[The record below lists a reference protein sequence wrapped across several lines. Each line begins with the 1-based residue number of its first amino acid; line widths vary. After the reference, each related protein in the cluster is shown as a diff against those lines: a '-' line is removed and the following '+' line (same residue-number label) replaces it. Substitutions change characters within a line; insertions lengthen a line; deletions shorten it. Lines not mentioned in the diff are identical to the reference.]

1 MTDFIPQIQEIE
13 HIKFKLTK
21 EIFDNIQILT
31 TTKIRSSY
39 NPFGQTSRKNA
50 MNK

>member
-31 TTKIRSSY
+31 TTKIRSY
-39 NPFGQTSRKNA
+39 NPFGQASRKNA